1 MIKRVAIAVAAI
13 VVIVVIAAIVL
24 SRQRVE
30 RHRVFEG
37 QKQPAAKAP
46 PGVPPVE
53 QWTQRFS
60 ALEAARQWS
69 DLDDLLEEVE
79 KRHPDLYA
87 QWSLAYLHARA
98 RLENNDHRGA
108 EQKLQPYLAAGNPF
122 REVALFHQSEIDDAR
137 GDQAAASTHRVDLI
151 RAYADSVYRDQA
163 IDDETE
169 YLTSKEDAAALE
181 AFAAKI
187 YASADTQR
195 RRDLQAHVIEILS
208 GANDPAAL
216 DRGTALLRGGTGD
229 DPADRVARALD
240 KPELIRRMTAEQQLL
255 MGESMQD
262 HRHFDRAVAFLSL
275 ALRSTPQKDDDIRF
289 AIGRSYFGDE
299 KYAQAQ
305 ETYLSGANT
314 TRDPKWKTT
323 FLWHAARAAQLQ
335 NDDAGAERLMTA
347 AIAVPGKTPATLAA
361 LTQRLR
367 TRLKQNRI
375 GEAQADLQLLRKA
388 APADHSV
395 VEASLA
401 YALAMVARGDTVAAV
416 RTLDSV
422 PRKMLNQYDTL
433 EFAFWRARAL
443 ESRDP
448 RAAFASYLTVLR
460 GTVPTH
466 FAYFARERLDSPA
479 LAAKA
484 EAEANARDAQA
495 AAMIAAKNFVQAKQL
510 ATDRILLSSR
520 NRAAALQRLASIY
533 EQLPAYRAVL
543 ELKTADFPT
552 FPVAKSDRQTLLM
565 AMGLFDDAIDEIPKT
580 YPLRPA
586 SSALTQSLALNRGA
600 ASRQSIYA
608 VEVLMKSVP
617 SDFVPDL
624 LSPTV
629 RQLLYP
635 RYFYDFI
642 ADDSKRFGAD
652 PTLVLSIMREES
664 RFNPRAKSEA
674 AARGLLQFIIT
685 TAREI
690 GRDVGLVDVSPDDL
704 YDPRV
709 IIRLG
714 ARYIATLTK
723 QFGGDHYRAA
733 GAYNAGPNQVALWS
747 RLAAAPGDDFFLST
761 INFDETKNYV
771 RKVMNSY
778 KRYAEIYGNAGPQ
791 GGLRAEP

>member
-1 MIKRVAIAVAAI
+1 MIKRAAIAVAAVVVII
-13 VVIVVIAAIVL
+13 VVAAIFL

-30 RHRVFEG
+30 RHRVFETTKE
-37 QKQPAAKAP
+37 QAPKAP

-53 QWTQRFS
+53 QWTARFS
-60 ALEAARQWS
+60 ALEAQRKWS
-69 DLDDLLEEVE
+69 DLDDLLEEIE
-79 KRHPDLYA
+79 KRHADLYA
-87 QWSLAYLHARA
+87 QWSLGYLHARA

-108 EQKLQPYLAAGNPF
+108 QQKLQPYLVAGNPF
-122 REVALFHQSEIDDAR
+122 RELALYHQAEIDDAR
-137 GDQAAASTHRVDLI
+137 GDREAASSHRIELI
-151 RAYADSVYRDQA
+151 TAYPDSVYRDEA
-163 IDDETE
+163 TDDETE
-169 YLTSKEDAAALE
+169 YLTSRHDAAALE

-187 YASADTQR
+187 FPSADTQR

-208 GANDPAAL
+208 GANNPAAL
-216 DRGTALLRGGTGD
+216 ERGTVLLRAGTSD

-240 KPELIRRMTAEQQLL
+240 KPEFIRRMNAEQQLL

-262 HRHFDRAVAFLSL
+262 HRHYVRAVAFLSL
-275 ALRSTPQKDDDIRF
+275 ALRSSPQKSDDIRF
-289 AIGRSYFGDE
+289 SIGRSYFGDE

-305 ETYLSGANT
+305 QTYLAGANT
-314 TRDPKWKTT
+314 TRDPKQKIT
-323 FLWHAARAAQLQ
+323 FLWHAARAAQLIG
-335 NDDAGAERLMTA
+335 DDAAAERLMTA

-375 GEAQADLQLLRKA
+375 ADAAADLQLLVKI
-388 APADHSV
+388 APNDHSV
-395 VEASLA
+395 ADASLA
-401 YALAMVARGDTVAAV
+401 YALTMIARGDTAAAI

-422 PRKMLNQYDTL
+422 PRRMLDKYDAL
-433 EFAFWRARAL
+433 EFTFWRARAL
-443 ESRDP
+443 EARDP

-466 FAYFARERLDSPA
+466 FAYFARERLDSAA
-479 LAAKA
+479 LAPKA
-484 EAEANARDAQA
+484 EAEAAARDAQVA
-495 AAMIAAKNFVQAKQL
+495 ALIARKNFVQAKQL

-520 NRAAALQRLASIY
+520 NRAAALQQLASIY
-533 EQLPAYRAVL
+533 RELPAYRAVL
-543 ELKTADFPT
+543 ELKPDAFPA
-552 FPVAKSDRQTLLM
+552 FPVTKTDRETLLM
-565 AMGLFDDAIDEIPKT
+565 AMGLFDEAIDQFPKM

-608 VEVLMKSVP
+608 VEVLMNSVP

-624 LSPTV
+624 LPMTL

-642 ADDSKRFGAD
+642 EADAQRFGAD
-652 PTLVLSIMREES
+652 PILVLSIMREES

-714 ARYIATLTK
+714 AKYIATLTK
-723 QFGGDHYRAA
+723 EFGGDHYRAA
-733 GAYNAGPNQVALWS
+733 GAYNAGPKQVAMWT

-778 KRYAEIYGNAGPQ
+778 KRYGEIYGNAGPQ